1 MTVEGTIN
9 RTGILLLCVLA
20 TAVWSW
26 SQFFTSRDPAV
37 VGPYIL
43 IGALGGFVMAMITVF
58 KKEWAGITAPIY
70 ALLEGLFLGAVSAM
84 LELRFPGIA
93 IQAVALTF
101 GTCICLLLAY
111 RSGLIRA
118 TEKFKLG
125 IVAATGGIA
134 LIYILSMVLGLF
146 GVQIPFIF
154 GSSPIGILFSGLV
167 VVIAALNLILD
178 FDFIE
183 QGALCGA
190 PKYMEW
196 YAAFGLM
203 VTLIWLYLE
212 IIRLLSKLRDRGV
225 PASTVQAPQVRR
237 GVCARLSLEPDTA
250 SSSQAICGP
259 SSVEPFER
267 RSRLATFESHM
278 STGMSSNRNCQHRV
292 PPGPQLPCIDP
303 ACVARDSRFGTERRT
318 DCRALG

>member
-1 MTVEGTIN
+1 MLATKLRIGNTMVRSRRIKEVTAATTPTKIPRPANRPLWISSIAFSWRSFRLWAQAALLDGDQHSRYHGDVRTANPAFNDGTFPAYSVRTGFGEAMTIEGTIN

-20 TAVWSW
+20 TAAWSW
-26 SQFFTSRDPAV
+26 SQFFTSRDSAI

-93 IQAVALTF
+93 IQSVALTF

-118 TEKFKLG
+118 TERFKLG

-134 LIYILSMVLGLF
+134 LIYLLSMVLGLF
-146 GVQIPFIF
+146 GVPIPYIF
-154 GSSPIGILFSGLV
+154 GSSPIGILFSVVV

-183 QGALCGA
+183 QGALRGA

-212 IIRLLSKLRDRGV
+212 IIRLLSKLRDR
-225 PASTVQAPQVRR
+225 R
-237 GVCARLSLEPDTA
+237 
-250 SSSQAICGP
+250 
-259 SSVEPFER
+259 
-267 RSRLATFESHM
+267 
-278 STGMSSNRNCQHRV
+278 
-292 PPGPQLPCIDP
+292 
-303 ACVARDSRFGTERRT
+303 
-318 DCRALG
+318 